1 MSCRTLSETAA
12 LQLMSLEAHAKPV
25 QRPADD
31 KSSSVWFVLNE
42 WAKEA
47 HGAGKLPQL
56 LRIYVEVVPRGVN
69 ALDTLFRAACAAA
82 LELFSDVLS
91 GAAPF
96 SPIKTA

>member
-1 MSCRTLSETAA
+1 MHRCVLIMSMTMSCRTLSETAA

-56 LRIYVEVVPRGVN
+56 LRIYVEVVPRGV
-69 ALDTLFRAACAAA
+69 AA